1 MDDELLGL
9 ALVVVLAVGA
19 QLLAA
24 RLVIPAIVPLLAV
37 GVLAG
42 DVTGLIDPDALL
54 GPALED
60 AISIAVGIILFE
72 GALGLRREE
81 LQGTVGAVSA
91 RLVTVG
97 ALITWLGAWL
107 AVELLFDV
115 PHAIALLVGA
125 IVIVSGPTVVLPMLE
140 FIRPERRVRAILKWE
155 GIVVDPVGAIT
166 AVVVFNALDF
176 SGGGISLRAGDFAL
190 TMLSGIACGAAGAL
204 LLMPLLR
211 ARWLP
216 ERQKVAATLMAV
228 VAAFAAADLLR
239 GDAGLVAAIVT
250 GLVLANQRRVDI
262 ARIVEFKETLGTI
275 LLGLLFVLLSATVA
289 IADVVDLGWQA
300 LALVVLL
307 VVVVRPLAVLAST
320 AGTGLSW
327 RERAFVA
334 SLAPR
339 GIVAASTASVFGVSL
354 AEQGAPGADLIVP
367 LVFCVIAGT
376 VVVYAVLAPAVARA
390 TGLGHGDPVGVLIV
404 GAAPWARGLAR
415 ALEQAGADVRLWSGR
430 AAEAQAATAEG
441 LTVVAD
447 PLLGD
452 DLADD
457 DPLDAAIGLVLV
469 TTDDDALNA
478 LLTERL
484 AQELGAA
491 RVLALPAAPEM
502 PRLQEREVELEPP
515 LFGEHA
521 TAPALARR
529 WAAGERV
536 RACAGDGAAGAA
548 GSGEEPGPGALP
560 LVLVRA
566 DGHGRARAVVPLT
579 GGEPPAPAPG
589 ELLLVLGEA
598 P

>member
-42 DVTGLIDPDALL
+42 DVTGLVDPDALL

-81 LQGTVGAVSA
+81 LRGGVRAVSG

-97 ALITWLGAWL
+97 ALVTWLGSWL

-115 PHAIALLVGA
+115 PHAVALLVGA

-140 FIRPERRVRAILKWE
+140 FIRPARRVRSILKWE
-155 GIVVDPVGAIT
+155 GILVDPVGAIT

-176 SGGGISLRAGDFAL
+176 HGGGISLRAGDFSL
-190 TMLSGIACGAAGAL
+190 TMLTGIACGAAGAL
-204 LLMPLLR
+204 VLMPLLE
-211 ARWLP
+211 AGWLA

-239 GDAGLVAAIVT
+239 SDAGLVATIVM

-262 ARIVEFKETLGTI
+262 TRIVEFKETLGSI

-289 IADVVDLGWQA
+289 IGDVVDLGWEA
-300 LALVVLL
+300 VALVAALVL
-307 VVVVRPLAVLAST
+307 VVRPLAVVAST
-320 AGTGLSW
+320 WGTGLPG
-327 RERAFVA
+327 RERLFLSAM
-334 SLAPR
+334 APR
-339 GIVAASTASVFGVSL
+339 GIVAASTASVFGAEL
-354 AEQGAPGADLIVP
+354 ADAGAPGADLIVP
-367 LVFCVIAGT
+367 LVFTVIAGT

-390 TGLGHGDPVGVLIV
+390 TGLAHGEPAGVLVV
-404 GAAPWARGLAR
+404 GAAPWARDLAR
-415 ALEQAGADVRLWSGR
+415 ALGAAGVDVRLWSGR
-430 AAEAQAATAEG
+430 LAEAQAAEAEG

-452 DLADD
+452 EVTDE
-457 DPLDAAIGLVLV
+457 DPLDEAVGLVLV
-469 TTDDDALNA
+469 TTDDDALNE
-478 LLTERL
+478 LLLERL
-484 AQELGAA
+484 AAELGAA
-491 RVLALPAAPEM
+491 RVLALPAPPGS
-502 PRLQEREVELEPP
+502 PRLAPRDGRLEPP
-515 LFGEHA
+515 LFGELA

-536 RACAGDGAAGAA
+536 HVVAAAPSSA
-548 GSGEEPGPGALP
+548 ALP
-560 LVLVRA
+560 LVVVREGEDGEARRVRA
-566 DGHGRARAVVPLT
+566 LT
-579 GGEPPAPAPG
+579 GGAVPPLGDG
-589 ELLLVLGEA
+589 ELLLALGPA
-598 P
+598 